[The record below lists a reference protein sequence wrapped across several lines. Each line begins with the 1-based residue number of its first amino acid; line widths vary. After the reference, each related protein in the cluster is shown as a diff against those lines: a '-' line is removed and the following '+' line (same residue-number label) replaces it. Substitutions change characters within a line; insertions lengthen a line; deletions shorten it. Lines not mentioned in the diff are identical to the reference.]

1 LATSIDDIDNII
13 IKQPEVGLGGP
24 LSTVTSNFKLK
35 PEVTRASYSSL
46 GFVLASGQA
55 SG

>member
-1 LATSIDDIDNII
+1 MILTLAALL
-13 IKQPEVGLGGP
+13 KQPEVGLGGP
-24 LSTVTSNFKLK
+24 LSTVASNLK

>member
-1 LATSIDDIDNII
+1 MILTTLL
-13 IKQPEVGLGGP
+13 KQPEVGLGGP